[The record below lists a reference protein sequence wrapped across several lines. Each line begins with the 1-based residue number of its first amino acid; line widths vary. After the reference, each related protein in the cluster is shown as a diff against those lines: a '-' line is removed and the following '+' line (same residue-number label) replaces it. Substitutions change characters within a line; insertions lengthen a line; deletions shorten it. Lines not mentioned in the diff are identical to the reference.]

1 MITDDKIT
9 EIFCTVDEFSKN
21 FDSELEKKLHPRQP
35 QGSIPNGSVVQPF
48 RGVGEPRVLRHD
60 VLPEDERVRKV

>member
-21 FDSELEKKLHPRQP
+21 FDFELEKNLLSASSKQRRRRKATMSDSEIMTIL
-35 QGSIPNGSVVQPF
+35 
-48 RGVGEPRVLRHD
+48 VLFH
-60 VLPEDERVRKV
+60 KAFQY